1 MAKFDIII
9 PVYNKSSYLYKCL
22 NSVFNQSYKDF
33 RIIAVDDKS
42 TDNSLEILR
51 KYEEKFPK
59 QMKVIESEINVGAGE
74 ARNIALRVTDAEYI
88 TFLDSDDTLKLTI
101 LEKVNNILK
110 EYNPDIVVCGM
121 QLIHKGVNIDFLGTK
136 KNSINKSQLI
146 IPQQYKRHI
155 YDDRPNVTAKFFKR
169 ELITTEF
176 PRIKWED
183 YPFIIPYLAI
193 ANSIYY
199 LSDVGYYYTISPF
212 NTTVSD
218 IRNFN
223 PKVLDIFTGTDIIT
237 ETLEAS
243 LCEHYKEELRIVKT
257 INCLQRVRDLCFVT
271 NISKEDKIL
280 LANYLTNLIN
290 IREGNFQD
298 LEYYQFLKRKFM
310 FYKFRMKIIEKLIN
324 PSLQQETS
332 EQNLK
337 LKINYITKKYE
348 K

>member
-9 PVYNKSSYLYKCL
+9 PVYNTSFYLHKCL

-33 RIIAVDDKS
+33 RIIAIDDKS

-51 KYEEKFPK
+51 KYEEKYPK
-59 QMKVIESEINVGAGE
+59 QMKVIENKVNAGPGE
-74 ARNIALRVTDAEYI
+74 ARNIGLRMSDSEYV
-88 TFLDSDDTLKLTI
+88 TFLDSDDTLELEI

-110 EYNPDIVVCGM
+110 KYNPDIVVCRM
-121 QLIHKGVNIDFLGTK
+121 QLIHKGINLDFLGTK

-169 ELITTEF
+169 DLITTEF
-176 PRIKWED
+176 PKIKWED
-183 YPFIIPYLAI
+183 YPFVIPYLATS
-193 ANSIYY
+193 NSIYY
-199 LSDVGYYYTISPF
+199 LSDIGYYYTISPF
-212 NTTVSD
+212 NTTVND
-218 IRNFN
+218 IKKFN

-237 ETLEAS
+237 ETLGTD
-243 LCEHYKEELRIVKT
+243 LCEYYQEELRIVKT

-271 NISKEDKIL
+271 NISKEDRML
-280 LANYLTNLIN
+280 LTNYLTNLIN
-290 IREGNFQD
+290 IKEGNFRD
-298 LEYYQFLKRKFM
+298 LEYYQLLKRKFM
-310 FYKFRMKIIEKLIN
+310 FYRFRMEIIERLIN

-332 EQNLK
+332 EEIIKQ
-337 LKINYITKKYE
+337 KINCITKKYE